1 MHHILRAGRSEYG
14 GGVTAEL
21 EETAAARTH
30 DVSPWRLA
38 GLKARQRRRRL
49 LLGVVV
55 VFTLSVAVAGVPT
68 GREWLTFWMLLTLF
82 AACGGEFG
90 VWRRAVVRDWLPL
103 LAVLFAYDLL
113 RGVANEIGGSLFG
126 LPRLLSNP
134 LNKVSAVRAHL
145 WPPID
150 VDRTLFHGKVPTTW
164 LQKHF
169 YDPGVAHWYDRV
181 AVCIYL
187 SHFLV
192 SLVLA
197 IVLWC
202 VNYPLFRRYIA
213 SLVTL
218 TVVTLAT
225 YVMFPAAPPWMASLN
240 NAFASSSLPV
250 RCTPPATTGS
260 SCQQV
265 HRVVQETLHLLGG
278 STVDSAVEKGAAYSN
293 SVAAMPSLHAAI
305 PMMLLVFFWREVRT
319 RGKVGLSLYA
329 AGMALTLVYGG
340 EHYVA
345 DVLAGWVYAIVVVVV
360 LRRFFFRREPTE
372 APAEN
377 PLTTPAHHR

>member
-1 MHHILRAGRSEYG
+1 MRHILRAAGSEYSG
-14 GGVTAEL
+14 RVTAEL
-21 EETAAARTH
+21 ERTTAALVH

-49 LLGVVV
+49 LLIVVV
-55 VFTLSVAVAGVPT
+55 AFTLSVAIAGVPT

-113 RGVANEIGGSLFG
+113 RGVANEIGGRLFG
-126 LPRLLSNP
+126 LPRLLANP
-134 LNKVSAVRAHL
+134 TNKVSAVRAHL

-150 VDRTLFHGKVPTTW
+150 VDRTLFHGHVPTLW

-169 YDPGVAHWYDRV
+169 FDPGVAHWYDRV
-181 AVCIYL
+181 AICVYL

-202 VNYPLFRRYIA
+202 VNYPLFRRYLA
-213 SLVTL
+213 ALVSLTL
-218 TVVTLAT
+218 VTLAT
-225 YVMFPAAPPWMASLN
+225 YVMFPAAPPWMAGLN
-240 NAFASSSLPV
+240 DAFGKNV
-250 RCTPPATTGS
+250 H
-260 SCQQV
+260 V
-265 HRVVQETLHLLGG
+265 HRVVQETLHTLGG

-305 PMMLLVFFWREVRT
+305 PMLLVVFFWPEVRT
-319 RGKVGLSLYA
+319 RGKIGLSIYA
-329 AGMALTLVYGG
+329 ALMAIVLVYGG

-345 DVLAGWVYAIVVVVV
+345 DVLAGWLYAIVVTVV
-360 LRRFFFRREPTE
+360 LRKFFFRTQPTE
-372 APAEN
+372 APSEN
-377 PLTTPAHHR
+377 PLTTR

>member
-1 MHHILRAGRSEYG
+1 M
-14 GGVTAEL
+14 TAEL
-21 EETAAARTH
+21 ERTTAALTH

-38 GLKARQRRRRL
+38 GLKARERRRRL
-49 LLGVVV
+49 LLVVV
-55 VFTLSVAVAGVPT
+55 IAFTLSMALAGVPT

-113 RGVANEIGGSLFG
+113 RGIANELGGKVFG
-126 LPRLLSNP
+126 LPQLQSNP
-134 LNKVSAVRAHL
+134 TNAVSSVRAHL

-150 VDRTLFHGKVPTTW
+150 FDRWMFNGHVPTLW
-164 LQKHF
+164 LQAHYF
-169 YDPGVAHWYDRV
+169 QPGVVHWYDRI
-181 AVCIYL
+181 AIPIYL

-202 VNYPLFRRYIA
+202 VNYPLFRRYLA
-213 SLVTL
+213 ALVTL
-218 TVVTLAT
+218 TIVTLAT

-240 NAFASSSLPV
+240 GKFSQHDLPTRCLDPAV
-250 RCTPPATTGS
+250 RST
-260 SCQQV
+260 CQQV
-265 HRVVQETLHLLGG
+265 HRAVQESLHVLGG

-305 PMMLLVFFWREVRT
+305 PMLLLVFFWPEVRT
-319 RGKVGLSLYA
+319 RGKIGLSLYA
-329 AGMALTLVYGG
+329 ASMSLVLVYGG
-340 EHYVA
+340 EHYAA
-345 DVLAGWVYAIVVVVV
+345 DVLAGWVYAIVVTVV
-360 LRRFFFRREPTE
+360 LRRFFFRTEPTE

-377 PLTTPAHHR
+377 PLTTPAHPRAHHP

>member
-1 MHHILRAGRSEYG
+1 
-14 GGVTAEL
+14 
-21 EETAAARTH
+21 
-30 DVSPWRLA
+30 
-38 GLKARQRRRRL
+38 
-49 LLGVVV
+49 
-55 VFTLSVAVAGVPT
+55 
-68 GREWLTFWMLLTLF
+68 MLLTLF
-82 AACGGEFG
+82 AACGADWN

>member
-1 MHHILRAGRSEYG
+1 V
-14 GGVTAEL
+14 GVTAEL
-21 EETAAARTH
+21 EETAATGTH

-55 VFTLSVAVAGVPT
+55 VFTLSVAIAGVPT
-68 GREWLTFWMLLTLF
+68 GREWLTFWMLLALF

-113 RGVANEIGGSLFG
+113 RGVANEIGGRVFG
-126 LPRLLSNP
+126 LPRLLANP
-134 LNKVSAVRAHL
+134 TNKVSAVRAHL

-150 VDRTLFHGKVPTTW
+150 FDRTLFGGHVPTLW
-164 LQKHF
+164 LQKHL
-169 YDPGVAHWYDRV
+169 YDPGVAHWYDRI
-181 AVCIYL
+181 AICIYL

-202 VNYPLFRRYIA
+202 VNYPLFRRYLA
-213 SLVTL
+213 ALVTL
-218 TVVTLAT
+218 TIVTLGT
-225 YVMFPAAPPWMASLN
+225 YVLFPAAPPWMASLN
-240 NAFASSSLPV
+240 GKFSPRDLPTRCLDPDV
-250 RCTPPATTGS
+250 RST
-260 SCQQV
+260 CQQV
-265 HRVVQETLHLLGG
+265 HRVVQETLHVLGG

-305 PMMLLVFFWREVRT
+305 PMMLLVFFWPEVT
-319 RGKVGLSLYA
+319 LRGKIGLSLYA
-329 AGMALTLVYGG
+329 GGMAIVLVYGG

-345 DVLAGWVYAIVVVVV
+345 DVLAGWLYAIVVTLV
-360 LRRFFFRREPTE
+360 LKRFLFRSEPTE
-372 APAEN
+372 APEEN
-377 PLTTPAHHR
+377 PLTTPAHPRHP